1 MIARDI
7 VEKGKK
13 EKWFLVIEGRPNT
26 SKGIESKDE

>member
-13 EKWFLVIEGRPNT
+13 EKWFLVIKGRPNT